1 LGLGRSGT
9 TPTAGLDDAAL
20 TLSAPGLDEA
30 LSAPGFD
37 EPGTALAAL
46 GRDLG
51 ARFDALTTAP
61 GGSAGGEV
69 GLGGDAIAR
78 QGRRLD
84 DLTLVDP
91 DLDADRPDG
100 RVGGGGAEVDVG
112 AQGVE
117 RNPAFA
123 VPLAA
128 SHLGATEAALG
139 FDSHAFGARLHG
151 GGDGTLHR
159 PAERDPVLELIGDA
173 PGQQRGVEVGILDF
187 VDVELHGTSREVLEP
202 GPQALGL
209 GAASAD
215 HHAGSGGVD
224 VDDQTVTGAL
234 DVDA

>member
-1 LGLGRSGT
+1 GLLGLLGRSLLRRSLFNRLGLGRRLFGDGLFRDRLVGGFDALRLESDVLRDNRTDDLDLLAGGLVFDLGLGRSGT

-91 DLDADRPDG
+91 DLDADRADG
-100 RVGGGGAEVDVG
+100 RVGGGGAEVDVC

-159 PAERDPVLELIGDA
+159 PAERDPV
-173 PGQQRGVEVGILDF
+173 
-187 VDVELHGTSREVLEP
+187 
-202 GPQALGL
+202 
-209 GAASAD
+209 
-215 HHAGSGGVD
+215 
-224 VDDQTVTGAL
+224 
-234 DVDA
+234 